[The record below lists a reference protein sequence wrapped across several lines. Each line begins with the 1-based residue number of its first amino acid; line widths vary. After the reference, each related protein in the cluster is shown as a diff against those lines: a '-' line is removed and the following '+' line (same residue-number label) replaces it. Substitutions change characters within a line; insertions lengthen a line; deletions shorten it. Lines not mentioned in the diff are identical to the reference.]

1 MQPSDGSQLE
11 QQPAKDGKKFLD
23 DYISRDD
30 YVSKAVEELTNS
42 RIPDGFQQTAN
53 GQTPQDL
60 ITNKEYYT

>member
-1 MQPSDGSQLE
+1 MMQPSDGSQLE

-23 DYISRDD
+23 DYISR
-30 YVSKAVEELTNS
+30 AVEELTNS

-60 ITNKEYYT
+60 ITNKQNYV

>member
-11 QQPAKDGKKFLD
+11 QQPAKDRKKFLD
-23 DYISRDD
+23 DYIS
-30 YVSKAVEELTNS
+30 KAVKELTNS